1 MQHKRAQ
8 LKVRLYST
16 NSTTPLQPHNRQHH
30 FFATSLSHGKPPP
43 QFMPSHPLAPPISWQ
58 TPAPV
63 DSKSATWPLPSHGLH
78 SPPFRPPSPMS

>member
-43 QFMPSHPLAPPISWQ
+43 QFMPSHPLAPPISCL
-58 TPAPV
+58 TPPP
-63 DSKSATWPLPSHGLH
+63 PLSDP
-78 SPPFRPPSPMS
+78 PPFQIFCAPCAQRTCTCPPRP